1 MKHGGFPVQE
11 PPEATFKTHISG
23 SNPVLPTGYSVIQAF
38 YILRGGLAAQN
49 KFFDLRVKAYSQRY
63 HLKISPHSLSSPF
76 LISSNDPNLSP
87 MKHALRFWL
96 TDPYKGTTVE
106 YLTHAGIAVVTQT
119 RPPREAPESED
130 STSPPADPLR
140 TVPPTTAPRDTQ
152 YSPTPSQAVSQIS
165 SLPDSEFEINCR
177 CGMSGDGNALY
188 RVEDGEAIQCDECKS
203 WSHIACQR
211 NGRAGNLRKKDPY
224 LCDFCDLTHLLPGG
238 VQEIPKRKSG
248 RKKITLEDRLTSG
261 CGALAR
267 NGDFWYPVR
276 LIQKAKW
283 KVRWWRSCLFMDD
296 KIQPDSTTLVEQ
308 GDIVDELWDDRA
320 ARRQIRLGRWKHA
333 HEIETSE
340 DILADPTS
348 IPFSNEVECALRP
361 AEGVLR
367 DLLLDPQVVDSNQ
380 VPAKRQ
386 LEMEKKPLTRTIV
399 PEVGSLSL
407 LDRAQVSNWFEIN
420 ISKDP
425 NLRQEW
431 LAYLPIAHA
440 HTVLIASRLRGYQVF
455 QELTEVALIDRA
467 WEVQRTGTPSVLIDV
482 DVDRDSLERLEEQMF
497 ERSERAGVAGHYQW
511 GLDSGDH
518 QGGWDPY
525 QGLPYHWNRGDRD
538 GSEDEM
544 QRGPNF
550 IEVEMVSPVP
560 QKKPR
565 VRPRPIK
572 VKSKMHTSRS

>member
-1 MKHGGFPVQE
+1 MLHLSGEEKNRFQDLVQAHPTVGPLGLIVGVPGINGPGKSVTEISDIFWNADRVSKERSKIKQGADVGGDGFIAAFKKLEEDHPEFVVSSTFGIVTVVSLQTPFMRSLLVRDTTLEEPVNGTVNDATHGWWSERNALLIVTSVYDVKTQSWSPSLFSYSNG
-11 PPEATFKTHISG
+11 ARTLHFK
-23 SNPVLPTGYSVIQAF
+23 
-38 YILRGGLAAQN
+38 
-49 KFFDLRVKAYSQRY
+49 Y
-63 HLKISPHSLSSPF
+63 HF
-76 LISSNDPNLSP
+76 V
-87 MKHALRFWL
+87 ALFQ
-96 TDPYKGTTVE
+96 
-106 YLTHAGIAVVTQT
+106 GIAE
-119 RPPREAPESED
+119 EAD
-130 STSPPADPLR
+130 SRGID
-140 TVPPTTAPRDTQ
+140 
-152 YSPTPSQAVSQIS
+152 I
-165 SLPDSEFEINCR
+165 
-177 CGMSGDGNALY
+177 
-188 RVEDGEAIQCDECKS
+188 
-203 WSHIACQR
+203 
-211 NGRAGNLRKKDPY
+211 
-224 LCDFCDLTHLLPGG
+224 
-238 VQEIPKRKSG
+238 
-248 RKKITLEDRLTSG
+248 EDRLFAGVMDFSEAEHGAFIEAFVEFFSG
-261 CGALAR
+261 RLDDTRTVEELHLAAEHLTRGCQEHYRASVTRVSRIGGAV
-267 NGDFWYPVR
+267 PPE
-276 LIQKAKW
+276 
-283 KVRWWRSCLFMDD
+283 KVDAFKDRALGLLNA
-296 KIQPDSTTLVEQ
+296 PDSDAFLE
-308 GDIVDELWDDRA
+308 RA
-320 ARRQIRLGRWKHA
+320 SLLIRDFPSLKSWMAWWMRPSNASRLFESERLGRWKHA

-380 VPAKRQ
+380 VPA
-386 LEMEKKPLTRTIV
+386 KKPLTRTIV

-467 WEVQRTGTPSVLIDV
+467 W
-482 DVDRDSLERLEEQMF
+482 